1 MSNRL
6 ILSVLACLSSRVH
19 RLSGRVKLNCV
30 VMRGVN
36 DDELESFAALSKD
49 RPLDVRFIE
58 WMPFDSNG
66 WNGTKFVSY
75 VEMIGESQ
83 QSDKL
88 VFSRE
93 VVPQCMDETY
103 DQGPGEW
110 TGLSSHMHHVAV
122 GRVTHLTRLC
132 VCPALSGNLLQSDY
146 KLPTQTSRGRS
157 TARMIRPS
165 GTASLDTGKDHN
177 LFYSSDR
184 VSR

>member
-1 MSNRL
+1 
-6 ILSVLACLSSRVH
+6 
-19 RLSGRVKLNCV
+19 VKLNCV

-93 VVPQCMDETY
+93 VVPQCIDGTY
-103 DQGPGEW
+103 DQ
-110 TGLSSHMHHVAV
+110 
-122 GRVTHLTRLC
+122 
-132 VCPALSGNLLQSDY
+132 
-146 KLPTQTSRGRS
+146 
-157 TARMIRPS
+157 
-165 GTASLDTGKDHN
+165 
-177 LFYSSDR
+177 
-184 VSR
+184 